1 MRPSG
6 AWRPFAMSCASAG
19 FALPANSASVSLV
32 RLSVVLITAVLRAR
46 STGPAC
52 GRVPSGAPGLK
63 NWLGW
68 EDSNLRMAGSKPAA
82 LPLGDTPAPV
92 ALTIRTKPTRMGG
105 GRASY
110 AASPTP
116 RLPEKL
122 VERGAVEAPRHE
134 APPAIG
140 HPPREPL
147 RLGGALERRENTRA
161 GARQTRGSDAREP
174 LERLGHLG

>member
-6 AWRPFAMSCASAG
+6 AWRPLAMSCASAG

-32 RLSVVLITAVLRAR
+32 RLSVVLITAALRAFVHRPCMRPRAIRRAR
-46 STGPAC
+46 SQKLAGVEGFEPPNGGIKTRC
-52 GRVPSGAPGLK
+52 LTTWRHPSTRRSYQSAPL
-63 NWLGW
+63 
-68 EDSNLRMAGSKPAA
+68 
-82 LPLGDTPAPV
+82 
-92 ALTIRTKPTRMGG
+92 RMGG

-116 RLPEKL
+116 RVPEKL

-147 RLGGALERRENTRA
+147 RLGGALEGREDTRA
-161 GARQTRGSDAREP
+161 GARQVRGSDTREP